1 MAHVTNPKQAHKII
15 LPSVRSQDV
24 TWLADWDSVNG
35 CAVPASLETDPAGS
49 LLVLDLSNHESLW
62 RRGNT
67 NLSHINS
74 NKQLFNMISLSS

>member
-1 MAHVTNPKQAHKII
+1 M
-15 LPSVRSQDV
+15 SQDV
-24 TWLADWDSVNG
+24 TWPADWDSVNG

-67 NLSHINS
+67 NVSHINL
-74 NKQLFNMISLSS
+74 NKQLFNMSSLAA